1 MHSVVT
7 FYLFH
12 WKKGSPVQA
21 DQGDYDSLTW
31 WEQMDGEV
39 QNTSNR
45 KFFTSVPAALFL
57 LAAHVNQ
64 YRSNVVY
71 VNFTA
76 VRACHTHTL
85 SLTHIQIHRHAY
97 INHIF
102 TRNFFHGGA
111 IRTSMRDVPASTLP
125 SVEPA
130 HSELVPQDVGSIQCA
145 KRHLGRIALQKS
157 SLTQLDVHRRE
168 LHHRPTGAATHRG
181 QIPGN
186 AWCPHLRHQR
196 RSTMIPL
203 PVGTAHRTGH
213 TYTYI
218 HTYSLSHAS
227 SFMCAHSHL
236 L

>member
-1 MHSVVT
+1 MTYLNIMHSVVT

-76 VRACHTHTL
+76 VRACHTYTHSL
-85 SLTHIQIHRHAY
+85 SHVDTQTRIHKSYFHAQFLPRGSDTNEY
-97 INHIF
+97 EGRSCF
-102 TRNFFHGGA
+102 GSSVGGAGA
-111 IRTSMRDVPASTLP
+111 IRA
-125 SVEPA
+125 
-130 HSELVPQDVGSIQCA
+130 CA
-145 KRHLGRIALQKS
+145 TRCR
-157 SLTQLDVHRRE
+157 
-168 LHHRPTGAATHRG
+168 
-181 QIPGN
+181 
-186 AWCPHLRHQR
+186 
-196 RSTMIPL
+196 
-203 PVGTAHRTGH
+203 
-213 TYTYI
+213 
-218 HTYSLSHAS
+218 
-227 SFMCAHSHL
+227 
-236 L
+236 